1 MTVEDLDNMLN
12 WYKDKPL
19 LVEKYIAKNATDQEA
34 NIILDQ
40 LYQLYDEHK
49 WEDFAPFQVVRSHT
63 APKDFAMPITREWRR
78 DPPHDSVAT
87 SRPVIMTNMPKG
99 SVITIIANTD

>member
-49 WEDFAPFQVVRSHT
+49 
-63 APKDFAMPITREWRR
+63 
-78 DPPHDSVAT
+78 
-87 SRPVIMTNMPKG
+87 
-99 SVITIIANTD
+99 